1 MTDFDAAG
9 KDNLLI
15 DDGLTNRDLDVV
27 DVSTC
32 THVVQTVCFHNIF
45 Q

>member
-15 DDGLTNRDLDVV
+15 DDGLTNRDVDV
-27 DVSTC
+27 DVSSC
-32 THVVQTVCFHNIF
+32 IHVVQTVCFHNIF